1 MKRIAPSREFTL
13 ARALPISSN
22 TASVITISTRRSAS
36 CRDISTAGEWC
47 ASVACARA
55 MTKAESRKTSVFG
68 VAAIAIEVVVEMLG
82 HVRRAVEVH
91 AGGDFQPFV
100 RIGVGG
106 RGFGGA
112 VERLDVMQHLLL
124 LLGRERAQFFHDGF
138 GDAHNFNT
146 KIASNAKYGKRA
158 KCSRALAA
166 VRASSSA
173 LAKESS
179 SKFCILIYL
188 PEVCGESF
196 GKMSNRPAN

>member
-1 MKRIAPSREFTL
+1 MKRIAPSRDFTL

-22 TASVITISTRRSAS
+22 TASVITICTRRSAS

-112 VERLDVMQHLLL
+112 IERLDVMEHLLL

-138 GDAHNFNT
+138 GDAHNFIA
-146 KIASNAKYGKRA
+146 KIASNAKCGKRA
-158 KCSRALAA
+158 MKPCAGGGAGRFVGA
-166 VRASSSA
+166 
-173 LAKESS
+173 
-179 SKFCILIYL
+179 
-188 PEVCGESF
+188 GE
-196 GKMSNRPAN
+196 GKQFKVFHF